1 MMRTLRISTLTASL
15 SLMLAACGGA
25 TSGLSN
31 AVTEPLNPHPKGV
44 LSVELNESVPENGML
59 DLTANGKTQTLQKG
73 DKLDTGFLKTDKVSS
88 YDYAQKIKVNGQV
101 ITLETGDFQVYKQNY
116 STVAARYAKQ
126 KADNAG
132 KLQNL
137 DTYTFTVGEVQGDET
152 AYRNLP
158 KQGSYQYSGIAFN
171 GDDRSGRLK
180 YTVDFD
186 KKQGYGNI
194 SSMASHNNVDLL
206 AAGIA
211 NSNGKVAISGKTRSL
226 FCVACVRPPKQLSCQ
241 GYRMCGAELCVRVAI
256 LVFCKVLTSAFAQ
269 SGKKCV

>member
-1 MMRTLRISTLTASL
+1 MINIISNKKGKEKMMRTLRISALTASL

-44 LSVELNESVPENGML
+44 LSVELNESVPENGTL
-59 DLTANGKTQTLQKG
+59 ELTANGKTQTLQKG
-73 DKLDTGFLKTDKVSS
+73 GKLDTGFLKTDKVSS

-101 ITLETGDFQVYKQNY
+101 IT
-116 STVAARYAKQ
+116 VATRYAKQ
-126 KADNAG
+126 KADDAG

-186 KKQGYGNI
+186 KKQGYGKI

-211 NSNGKVAISGKTRSL
+211 NNNGKAAISGKTSL
-226 FCVACVRPPKQLSCQ
+226 NGIENGRYDLKLFGPQ
-241 GYRMCGAELCVRVAI
+241 AEEIAGKAQI
-256 LVFCKVLTSAFAQ
+256 KVGDSTKEIGLA
-269 SGKKCV
+269 GKKE

>member
-1 MMRTLRISTLTASL
+1 MMRTLRISALTASL

-44 LSVELNESVPENGML
+44 LSVELNESVPENGTL
-59 DLTANGKTQTLQKG
+59 ELTANGKTQTLQKG
-73 DKLDTGFLKTDKVSS
+73 GKLDTGFLKTDKVSS
-88 YDYAQKIKVNGQV
+88 YDYAQK
-101 ITLETGDFQVYKQNY
+101 
-116 STVAARYAKQ
+116 
-126 KADNAG
+126 KADDAG

-137 DTYTFTVGEVQGDET
+137 DTYIFTVGEVQGDET

-186 KKQGYGNI
+186 KKQGYGKI

-211 NSNGKVAISGKTRSL
+211 NNNGKAAISGKTSL
-226 FCVACVRPPKQLSCQ
+226 NGIENGRYDLKLFGPQ
-241 GYRMCGAELCVRVAI
+241 AEEIAGKAQI
-256 LVFCKVLTSAFAQ
+256 KVGDSTKEIGLA
-269 SGKKCV
+269 GKKE

>member
-1 MMRTLRISTLTASL
+1 MKTLRISALTASL

-31 AVTEPLNPHPKGV
+31 ALTEPLNPHPKGV
-44 LSVELNESVPENGML
+44 LSVELNESVPENGTL
-59 DLTANGKTQTLQKG
+59 DLTANGKTQTLQRG
-73 DKLDTGFLKTDKVSS
+73 DKLDIGFLKTDKVSS
-88 YDYAQKIKVNGQV
+88 YDYAQKKIEVNGQV

-126 KADNAG
+126 KADKAG

-152 AYRNLP
+152 AYHNLP
-158 KQGSYQYSGIAFN
+158 KQGSYQYSGTAFN
-171 GDDRSGRLK
+171 GDDHSGRLK

-186 KKQGYGNI
+186 KKQGHGKI

-206 AAGIA
+206 DAVIA
-211 NSNGKVAISGKTRSL
+211 NNNGKAAISGKTSL
-226 FCVACVRPPKQLSCQ
+226 NGVENGRYDLKLFGPQ
-241 GYRMCGAELCVRVAI
+241 AEEIAGKAQI
-256 LVFCKVLTSAFAQ
+256 KVGDSTKEIGLA
-269 SGKKCV
+269 GKKE

>member
-1 MMRTLRISTLTASL
+1 MKTLRISALTASL

-31 AVTEPLNPHPKGV
+31 ALTEPLNPHPKGV
-44 LSVELNESVPENGML
+44 LSVELNESVPENGTL
-59 DLTANGKTQTLQKG
+59 DLTANGKTQTLKKG
-73 DKLDTGFLKTDKVSS
+73 GKLDTGFLKTDKVSF
-88 YDYAQKIKVNGQV
+88 YDYALKVNGQV
-101 ITLETGDFQVYKQNY
+101 ITLEAGDFQVYKQNY

-126 KADNAG
+126 KADKAG

-171 GDDRSGRLK
+171 GDDNSGRLK

-186 KKQGYGNI
+186 KKQGNGKI
-194 SSMASHNNVDLL
+194 SGMAPHNNVDLL
-206 AAGIA
+206 DAGIT
-211 NSNGKVAISGKTRSL
+211 NNNGKAIISGKTSL
-226 FCVACVRPPKQLSCQ
+226 DGVENGRYDLKLFGPQ
-241 GYRMCGAELCVRVAI
+241 AEEIAGKAQI
-256 LVFCKVLTSAFAQ
+256 KVDDSTKEIGLA
-269 SGKKCV
+269 GKKE

>member
-1 MMRTLRISTLTASL
+1 M
-15 SLMLAACGGA
+15 
-25 TSGLSN
+25 
-31 AVTEPLNPHPKGV
+31 
-44 LSVELNESVPENGML
+44 
-59 DLTANGKTQTLQKG
+59 
-73 DKLDTGFLKTDKVSS
+73 
-88 YDYAQKIKVNGQV
+88 
-101 ITLETGDFQVYKQNY
+101 YKQNY

-126 KADNAG
+126 KADDAG

-206 AAGIA
+206 AAGIT
-211 NSNGKVAISGKTRSL
+211 NNNGKAAISGKTSL
-226 FCVACVRPPKQLSCQ
+226 NGIENGSYDLKLLGPQ
-241 GYRMCGAELCVRVAI
+241 AEEIAGKAQI
-256 LVFCKVLTSAFAQ
+256 KVGDSTKEIGLA
-269 SGKKCV
+269 GKKE